1 MTGLACWRV
10 RQALPRVADRQEP
23 ADLKLQRHLRTCPR
37 CRRAASQYRALRV
50 PAGPADQFDGP
61 DPLVRPDPPRFR
73 LCFGRSARSLTAKAA
88 AAAAGVAFAGALLSR
103 RAHRL
108 RRA

>member
-1 MTGLACWRV
+1 MTRLACWRV

-23 ADLKLQRHLRTCPR
+23 ADLKLQRHLRICPR

-50 PAGPADQFDGP
+50 AAGPADQFNGP
-61 DPLVRPDPPRFR
+61 DDAPRPDR
-73 LCFGRSARSLTAKAA
+73 LRSRLRFGRPARALAAKAA
-88 AAAAGVAFAGALLSR
+88 AAAAGVAFAGALMSR

>member
-1 MTGLACWRV
+1 MTRLACWRV

-37 CRRAASQYRALRV
+37 CRRVASQYRALRV
-50 PAGPADQFDGP
+50 AAGPADQFHGP
-61 DPLVRPDPPRFR
+61 NDAPKPDPPRFR
-73 LCFGRSARSLTAKAA
+73 PGYGRSVRSLTAKAA
-88 AAAAGVAFAGALLSR
+88 AAAAGVAFAGALMSR

>member
-1 MTGLACWRV
+1 MTRLACWRV

-37 CRRAASQYRALRV
+37 CRRAASQYRALRI
-50 PAGPADQFDGP
+50 PADQFDGP
-61 DPLVRPDPPRFR
+61 DPPARPDPRRFR
-73 LCFGRSARSLTAKAA
+73 LGHCRSARSVTAKAA
-88 AAAAGVAFAGALLSR
+88 AAAAGMAFAGALMSR